1 VRQWSELNV
10 TKRERRRTMINLEQ
24 QRDYLK
30 ILKTMYNKI
39 YRLWGEGSDQELAML
54 DILVREKAKLARMEV
69 GDV

>member
-1 VRQWSELNV
+1 
-10 TKRERRRTMINLEQ
+10 MINLEQ

>member
-1 VRQWSELNV
+1 MRQWSELNV
-10 TKRERRRTMINLEQ
+10 TKLKRRRTMISLEQ